1 MSTLSLKNLDSKNWM
16 FLQMNKFLFYLLLFS
31 ALSLKALA
39 SPNIVARTAILL
51 DYHSEEILYDLDP
64 DAQIYP
70 ASMTKIMT
78 AIIAFDLLKK
88 NQLSLDDKFVISE
101 NAWRLSQAGYS
112 SMFIMINDQVS
123 VENLLKGIIIASG
136 NDACVALAEGIA
148 GSESNFADMMNE
160 KAGEIG
166 MTSTNFTNSSGIN
179 DPDNIST
186 VRDIA
191 IMSKYLIQNYPIYY
205 ELFAEKTF
213 TWDRT
218 GGEPIKQGNRNPLLY
233 KNVGVDGVKTGYLA
247 VEKYSLASSMKK
259 KDRRIIAVASG
270 FETKNLRSSQS
281 LKLLNWGFRN
291 TSTFEISKK
300 GITTFELDT
309 WLAKEDKI
317 KAITNEDFYITI
329 NKKDIRHLTV
339 SLDYN
344 GPIAAPVKKGS
355 QIASITVSKKDNI
368 IKTLPLYAADDLKKV
383 NFFKSLLTSIN
394 YLIWGDV

>member
-1 MSTLSLKNLDSKNWM
+1 MNRFTLFIILSF
-16 FLQMNKFLFYLLLFS
+16 FLSPSVFAN
-31 ALSLKALA
+31 
-39 SPNIVARTAILL
+39 PNIQARTAILI
-51 DYHSEEILYDLDP
+51 DYHSDEILYELES

-78 AIIAFDLLKK
+78 AIVAIDLIKK
-88 NQLSLDDKFVISE
+88 NKISLDDKFTISE

-148 GSESNFADMMNE
+148 GSEENFAEMMNE

-166 MTSTNFTNSSGIN
+166 MTSTNFTNASGIN

-191 IMSKYLIQNYPIYY
+191 LMSKYLIKNHPEFYKM
-205 ELFAEKTF
+205 FSEKTF

-233 KNVGVDGVKTGYLA
+233 KNIGVDGVKTGYLA

-259 KDRRIIAVASG
+259 NGRRIIAVASG
-270 FETKNLRSSQS
+270 FETKKSRSSQS

-291 TSTFEISKK
+291 TSSFEIAQKNF
-300 GITTFELDT
+300 THFEIDT
-309 WLAKEDKI
+309 WLGKKNKI
-317 KAITNEDFYITI
+317 KAISKEDFYVTI
-329 NKKDIRHLTV
+329 NKKNIRHLTV
-339 SLDYN
+339 SLNYP
-344 GPIAAPVKKGS
+344 GPIKAPIQKGEKVAELLIIKKGE
-355 QIASITVSKKDNI
+355 T
-368 IKTLPLYAADDLKKV
+368 IKSLPLYASEDLKKV
-383 NFFKSLLTSIN
+383 NFFKSLLTSLN

>member
-1 MSTLSLKNLDSKNWM
+1 MITLTLKILVLKNWI
-16 FLQMNKFLFYLLLFS
+16 LLLMIKKILLIILFLNFTF
-31 ALSLKALA
+31 ATFAN
-39 SPNIVARTAILL
+39 PNIEARTGILV
-51 DYHSEEILYDLDP
+51 DYHSDEILYELEA

-78 AIIAFDLLKK
+78 AIIAFDLLKNNK
-88 NQLSLDDKFVISE
+88 LSLDEKFVISE

-148 GSESNFADMMNE
+148 GSEENFALMMNE

-166 MTSTNFTNSSGIN
+166 MSSTNFTNASGIN
-179 DPDNIST
+179 DPENIST

-191 IMSKYLIQNYPIYY
+191 IMSKYLIKNYPDLYKM
-205 ELFAEKTF
+205 FKEKTF

-233 KNVGVDGVKTGYLA
+233 KKVGVDGIKTGYLA

-259 KDRRIIAVASG
+259 KDRRVIAVVSG
-270 FETKNLRSSQS
+270 FGTKNLRSSES
-281 LKLLNWGFRN
+281 LKLLNWGFQN
-291 TSTFEISKK
+291 TNTFEVSNKAE
-300 GITTFELDT
+300 TVFELDT
-309 WLAKEDKI
+309 WLGKKNKI
-317 KAITNEDFYITI
+317 NAITKDEYFLTV
-329 NKKDIRHLTV
+329 NKKDIRYLNFTLKY
-339 SLDYN
+339 S
-344 GPIAAPVKKGS
+344 GPIKAPIQKGEK
-355 QIASITVSKKDNI
+355 IADLVITKKDEI
-368 IKTLPLYAADDLKKV
+368 IKTLPLYAAEDLKKV
-383 NFFKSLLTSIN
+383 NFFKSLITSLN

>member
-1 MSTLSLKNLDSKNWM
+1 
-16 FLQMNKFLFYLLLFS
+16 MNKLFILIILFIFS
-31 ALSLKALA
+31 TKVFAN
-39 SPNIVARTAILL
+39 PNIQARTGILI
-51 DYHSEEILYDLDP
+51 DHHSNEILYEMDP
-64 DAQIYP
+64 DIEIYP

-78 AIIAFDLLKK
+78 AIVAFDLLNKRK
-88 NQLSLDDKFVISE
+88 LSLDDKFTISE

-148 GSESNFADMMNE
+148 GSESNFAEMMNE

-191 IMSKYLIQNYPIYY
+191 LMSKYLIQNYPVFY

-233 KNVGVDGVKTGYLA
+233 KNIGVDGVKTGYLA
-247 VEKYSLASSMKK
+247 VEKYSLASSMTKN
-259 KDRRIIAVASG
+259 DRRLIAVVSG
-270 FETKNLRSSQS
+270 FDTKNLRSSES

-291 TSTFEISKK
+291 TSTFEIAKK
-300 GITTFELDT
+300 DFPMFELDT
-309 WLAKEDKI
+309 WLGEKNKIKVSSKED
-317 KAITNEDFYITI
+317 YYVTI
-329 NKKDIRHLTV
+329 NKKDIT
-339 SLDYN
+339 SLSMSLEYS
-344 GPIAAPVKKGS
+344 GPIAAPIKKGE
-355 QIASITVSKKDNI
+355 QVASITVFKKDEMV
-368 IKTLPLYAADDLKKV
+368 KSVPLYAAEDLKKV
-383 NFFKSLLTSIN
+383 NFFKSLLTSLN

>member
-1 MSTLSLKNLDSKNWM
+1 
-16 FLQMNKFLFYLLLFS
+16 MNKIFVLITLLVLGTNAF
-31 ALSLKALA
+31 AAPNLKA
-39 SPNIVARTAILL
+39 RTGILI
-51 DYHSEEILYDLDP
+51 DYHSNEILHEMDP
-64 DAQIYP
+64 DTKIYP

-78 AIIAFDLLKK
+78 AIVTFDLLKK
-88 NQLSLDDKFVISE
+88 NKLSLDDKFIISE

-148 GSESNFADMMNE
+148 GSEINFAEMMNE
-160 KAGEIG
+160 KAAEIG

-191 IMSKYLIQNYPIYY
+191 LMSKYLIQNYPVYY
-205 ELFAEKTF
+205 ELFAEKSF

-247 VEKYSLASSMKK
+247 VEKYSLASSMKNNN
-259 KDRRIIAVASG
+259 RRLIAVISG
-270 FETKNLRSSQS
+270 FDTKNLRSSES

-291 TSTFEISKK
+291 TNTFEISKK
-300 GITTFELDT
+300 DTPMFELDT
-309 WLAKEDKI
+309 WLGEKNKIKVTSKED
-317 KAITNEDFYITI
+317 YYVTI
-329 NKKDIRHLTV
+329 NKKDISHLRIT
-339 SLDYN
+339 LEYD
-344 GPIAAPVKKGS
+344 GPIMAPVKKGK
-355 QIASITVSKKDNI
+355 QIANIIVSKKDEI
-368 IKTLPLYAADDLKKV
+368 IKSVPLYAFDDLKKV
-383 NFFKSLLTSIN
+383 NFLKSLLTSLN